1 MRTRD
6 QYRLDAWL
14 GRFGPGIGL
23 LGGQTWNRWVRQGG
37 GAGGGDKWRDVNAI
51 CPVWVLTPLV
61 QEQIDARATKDGV
74 DDAQAKR
81 ILLAEKQLSP
91 QFTTPQRLVNLA
103 IFMCSPAA
111 GNVTGIA
118 WAVEGGWTA
127 Q

>member
-1 MRTRD
+1 M
-6 QYRLDAWL
+6 
-14 GRFGPGIGL
+14 
-23 LGGQTWNRWVRQGG
+23 
-37 GAGGGDKWRDVNAI
+37 NAI